1 MAKKNNFFI
10 QAMILMAAGIIT
22 RIIGILYRIP
32 MTNWLG
38 DTGIYY
44 YNQAY
49 QVYMLFLILTS
60 YSMPLPKFHK
70 RNILTP
76 TEF

>member
-10 QAMILMAAGIIT
+10 QAMILMAAGVIT

-49 QVYMLFLILTS
+49 QV
-60 YSMPLPKFHK
+60 
-70 RNILTP
+70 
-76 TEF
+76 